1 MPYLVMAGEC
11 RVVGSAPDGDS
22 VRFYPD
28 DPTEWDAVRGRYRVR
43 RNAAGGA
50 QLRLDG
56 IDALETHY
64 SPAEAGGVTHQPLG
78 LARSSAGALLDALG
92 FDRVERAG
100 DETVTTTEPATVRAY
115 LYTRGADE
123 HGRCVAF
130 LGAGEPPASSG
141 AQLFVHAEHVR
152 ATLNHGQLA
161 AGAAYP
167 TYYRGLFADLRSVL
181 TEAVARARPALGLW
195 PEDRTATGLAVHGIS
210 GLERDAVILPKLFRR
225 LVAYL
230 RLGDGDPSLA
240 GFPAFLA
247 AQDDRLFLVPEGHWT
262 GLDTVVEVAGSTVR
276 LLRAPE
282 ELVFAE
288 K

>member
-28 DPTEWDAVRGRYRVR
+28 DPTEWNAVRGRHRVR

-56 IDALETHY
+56 IDALETHFT
-64 SPAEAGGVTHQPLG
+64 AADAGGSTHQPLG
-78 LARSSAGALLDALG
+78 LARSGAAALLDALG
-92 FDRVERAG
+92 FDQVERAG
-100 DETVTTTEPATVRAY
+100 DETVTSTEPVAVRAY
-115 LYTRGADE
+115 VLTRGADE

-130 LGAGEPPASSG
+130 VGAGEPPANSG
-141 AQLFVHAEHVR
+141 AQLFVHADHAR
-152 ATLNHGQLA
+152 ATLNFLQLA
-161 AGAAYP
+161 TGAAYP
-167 TYYRGLFADLRSVL
+167 TYYRGLFPDLRSVL
-181 TEAVARARPALGLW
+181 TEAVTRARPALGLW
-195 PEDRTATGLAVHGIS
+195 PQDRTATGLEVRSVS
-210 GLERDAVILPKLFRR
+210 GLEFDAVILPKLFRR

-230 RLGDGDPSLA
+230 HLGDGDPSLA

-247 AQDDRLFLVPEGHWT
+247 AQDDRLFLLPEGHWT

-276 LLRAPE
+276 LPRPPE
-282 ELVFAE
+282 ELIFAE